1 MQRIKDWPA
10 DERLGEK
17 LLARGAD
24 HLTDAELLALI
35 IRTGDSSGKNSVV
48 DLARGLLRRFGSMRQ
63 LAATTIAEL
72 CEHPGIGRAKAA
84 GIQALFQIARRF
96 SDQRLQPGQT

>member
-10 DERLGEK
+10 DERPREK

-35 IRTGDSSGKNSVV
+35 IRTGDSSSKNSVV
-48 DLARGLLRRFGSMRQ
+48 DLARGLLRRFGSLRQ
-63 LAATTIAEL
+63 LAAATIAEL
-72 CEHPGIGRAKAA
+72 CEQPGIGPANAA
-84 GIQALFQIARRF
+84 PI
-96 SDQRLQPGQT
+96 